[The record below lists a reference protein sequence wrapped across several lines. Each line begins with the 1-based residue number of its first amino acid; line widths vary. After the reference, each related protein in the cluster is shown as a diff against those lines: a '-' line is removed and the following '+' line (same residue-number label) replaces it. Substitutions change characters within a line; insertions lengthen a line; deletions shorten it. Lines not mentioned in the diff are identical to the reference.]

1 LSTSADRI
9 LAHGDRH
16 ALPCIG
22 RIDGVTSEQTAK
34 SIDPRTFWGAIGKP
48 ATGSTIVT
56 AQSAAGP
63 AGFLGLSA
71 THLTTD
77 PLIHFAGGYLA

>member
-1 LSTSADRI
+1 M
-9 LAHGDRH
+9 
-16 ALPCIG
+16 
-22 RIDGVTSEQTAK
+22 TSEQTAK

>member
-1 LSTSADRI
+1 
-9 LAHGDRH
+9 
-16 ALPCIG
+16 
-22 RIDGVTSEQTAK
+22 VTSEQTAK
-34 SIDPRTFWGAIGKP
+34 GIDPRTFWGAIGKP

-63 AGFLGLSA
+63 ASFLA
-71 THLTTD
+71 LTAD